1 MSTKQK
7 GEISVDIY
15 RLLVYGILTVFALI
29 VLAPLAATVLG
40 GFKTLG
46 DLRVNPFGLPKE
58 WIWSNYLDIVFS
70 TNYWVMLKNSLQVAF
85 LSVFFVVIVSSM
97 AAFAF
102 AQFKFFGSNYLLSYL
117 MMGLMFPTATAIV
130 PLFVLL
136 RDLGMVDSHLGIIIP
151 KVAGGVSM
159 ATILF
164 LNYFKRM
171 PGELL
176 EAALMD
182 GCGYFR
188 YYWSIVMPLAAP
200 IVATVAI
207 INFVASWNIY
217 FLPLILLNSPELYTW
232 PLGLM
237 DYTDERG
244 SDWQLICAFVT
255 LTMLPMIL
263 VFLAAQRH
271 IISGL
276 TSGAVKS

>member
-188 YYWSIVMPLAAP
+188 YYWNIVMPLAAP